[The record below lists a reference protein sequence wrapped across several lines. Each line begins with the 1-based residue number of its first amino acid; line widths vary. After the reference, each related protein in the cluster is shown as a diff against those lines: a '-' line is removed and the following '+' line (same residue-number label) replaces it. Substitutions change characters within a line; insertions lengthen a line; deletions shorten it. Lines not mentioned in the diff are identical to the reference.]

1 MLISVFVNHC
11 EQEVLSEANYENRI
25 KGAVEEQF
33 DNREDF
39 EDFLDENYYFEELFN
54 ASEEKKKEIL
64 EDYKEYLTAN
74 VIDGFGNEWD
84 EYTLD
89 V

>member
-11 EQEVLSEANYENRI
+11 EQEVLSSYEYENRI

-33 DNREDF
+33 DNREGF
-39 EDFLDENYYFEELFN
+39 EAFLDDNFCYEELFN
-54 ASEEKKKEIL
+54 ASEEKKQKIL
-64 EDYKEYLTAN
+64 EYYKEYLTEN
-74 VIDGFGNEWD
+74 VTDDFASAWD

>member
-11 EQEVLSEANYENRI
+11 EQEVLTKAEYENRI

-33 DNREDF
+33 DNRVGF
-39 EDFLDENYYFEELFN
+39 EGFLDENYYFEELFD

-64 EDYKEYLTAN
+64 EDYKEYLTEN
-74 VIDGFGNEWD
+74 VTDDFGNEWD

>member
-1 MLISVFVNHC
+1 MKVSVFVNHC
-11 EQEVLSEANYENRI
+11 EQEVLTKAEYENRI
-25 KGAVEEQF
+25 KEEVERQC
-33 DNREDF
+33 DNREGF
-39 EDFLDENYYFEELFN
+39 EGFLDENYYFEELFN

-74 VIDGFGNEWD
+74 VTDDFGNEWD

>member
-1 MLISVFVNHC
+1 MLISIFVNHC
-11 EQEVLSEANYENRI
+11 EQEVLSQANYENRI
-25 KGAVEEQF
+25 KDRVEEDF
-33 DNREDF
+33 NNRVGF
-39 EDFLDENYYFEELFN
+39 ETFLVDNYYYGELFD

-64 EDYKEYLTAN
+64 EDYKEHLTAY
-74 VIDGFGNEWD
+74 VRDDFASEWD

>member
-1 MLISVFVNHC
+1 MKVSVFVNHC
-11 EQEVLSEANYENRI
+11 EQEVLTKAEYENRI
-25 KGAVEEQF
+25 KEEVERQC
-33 DNREDF
+33 DNREGF
-39 EDFLDENYYFEELFN
+39 ESFLDENYYFEELFN
-54 ASEEKKKEIL
+54 ASEEKKREIL

-74 VIDGFGNEWD
+74 IIDDFGNEWD